1 MSKTLF
7 IAILLLCSLISSSGL
22 PSEGPQGER
31 ILAVAQRM
39 EAAFKELADY
49 TCEVN
54 QIYYRNGEEDQIYR
68 FKFFFKKEKKI
79 RIDFSHPYPTMSIVY
94 NGGEEKAKATVVP
107 FRSASK
113 VKFHFPIESGL
124 IKTPA
129 GQRVDQ
135 TDMGYFISFVF
146 KNLRRVEQKEAEIQE
161 NTERVTFTLWA
172 FDYLEEKT
180 SEKYRISISKKNWL
194 PDKIERYHLDGKPIE
209 ITHIL
214 NYSVNSRLEDKIFNP

>member
-1 MSKTLF
+1 MVKRFLTC
-7 IAILLLCSLISSSGL
+7 LLVLLPLIPNPGW
-22 PSEGPQGER
+22 PSERAQRDR
-31 ILAVAQRM
+31 IFAVAQRM

-79 RIDFSHPYPTMSIVY
+79 RIDFSQPYPAMSIIY
-94 NGGEEKAKATVVP
+94 HGGEDKATVVP
-107 FRSASK
+107 FRSTPK
-113 VKFHFPIESGL
+113 VKFHFSIESSL

-135 TDMGYFISFVF
+135 TDIGHFIHFLL
-146 KNLRRVEQKEAEIQE
+146 KNLRGVEQKEAELEE
-161 NTERVTFTLWA
+161 NGEKVAFTLWA
-172 FDYLEEKT
+172 FDYIEERIP
-180 SEKYRISISKKNWL
+180 EKYRISISKKNWL
-194 PDKIERYHLDGKPIE
+194 PNRIDRYRLDGKPIE